1 MDLTPT
7 TNTQSG
13 PTAAVQTGSEVG
25 SKSLQREDFM
35 MLLLTQLQH
44 QDPLKPMD
52 DQALM
57 THFTQLN
64 SLEELQGIHQKIGS
78 LTGEGSLTEAST
90 LIGKSATVSAPDG
103 EQISGLVSSVSQLGE
118 EITLM
123 IEGKAYALS
132 SLIHVQA
139 GEV

>member
-1 MDLTPT
+1 
-7 TNTQSG
+7 
-13 PTAAVQTGSEVG
+13 
-25 SKSLQREDFM
+25 
-35 MLLLTQLQH
+35 
-44 QDPLKPMD
+44 MD

-64 SLEELQGIHQKIGS
+64 SLEELQGIHQKIDS